1 MEEASSKFNI
11 KFVRDVFLLGPPARV
26 EELQRLLKPYYFLSA
41 KQGQGS
47 QGVLS
52 EDSHFVIVI
61 ADFTSSASMQFTA
74 RICATTESPLAHRL
88 VYVEA
93 PAELSSEKLLFAQ
106 EIGARFVCFGPGKN
120 EELKEY
126 LKRVCTEVHKV
137 GSLYAIEE
145 ELEVAI
151 RGRNLTAVRN
161 IADKLRGLSLDS
173 EEVLRLLCT
182 ASLFV
187 NDGKRLEGYLKRL
200 LGVNSQH
207 LWAAS
212 TLGKLYLR
220 TGKAAQ
226 GMEVLQTL
234 SQFHELN
241 SERLLVLGD
250 AQVVAGRV
258 DQAQKTLQKSASLV
272 GNDDIRVK
280 EGMAKVKMAQKDL
293 PGALA
298 YLEGKE
304 FSQEM
309 VSFLNMRAI
318 MSIRLKKFDEGI
330 EFYGYALHGSGS
342 DNQLKA
348 KLLFNMGLGFV
359 RTGNLERASACL
371 SESCTLGGP
380 KFQRASGPLKKVA
393 LVMKNREKNQPVGVD
408 DVILLEDEGDT
419 EWETLT

>member
-1 MEEASSKFNI
+1 
-11 KFVRDVFLLGPPARV
+11 
-26 EELQRLLKPYYFLSA
+26 
-41 KQGQGS
+41 
-47 QGVLS
+47 
-52 EDSHFVIVI
+52 
-61 ADFTSSASMQFTA
+61 MQATA
-74 RICATTESPLAHRL
+74 RICASSESPLAHRV
-88 VYVEA
+88 VYVMA
-93 PAELSSEKLLFAQ
+93 PDELSSEKLLFAQ

-120 EELKEY
+120 DELKEY
-126 LKRVCTEVHKV
+126 LKRVCTELHKV

-151 RGRNLTAVRN
+151 GVRN
-161 IADKLRGLSLDS
+161 FATVKNISDKLRGLSLDS

-182 ASLFV
+182 ASLFI
-187 NDGKRLEGYLKRL
+187 NDAKRLEVYLKRL
-200 LGVNSQH
+200 LGINSQH
-207 LWAAS
+207 LWAAN

-226 GMEVLQTL
+226 GMEVLQRL

-241 SERLLVLGD
+241 SERMLVLGD

-258 DQAQKTLQKSASLV
+258 DQAQATLEKTAALV

-280 EGMAKVKMAQKDL
+280 EGMAKVKLAQKDL
-293 PGALA
+293 PGALT
-298 YLEGKE
+298 YLGAKE
-304 FSQEM
+304 FSREM

-318 MSIRLKKFDEGI
+318 MSIRLQKFDEGI
-330 EFYGYALHGSGS
+330 EFYSYALHGSGP

-359 RTGNLERASACL
+359 RTGNLERATACL

-393 LVMKNREKNQPVGVD
+393 LVMKNREKNQAVGAN
-408 DVILLEDEGDT
+408 DVILSDAEGET
-419 EWETLT
+419 EWETLA